1 MIGGVDK
8 RALAAGRQ
16 AIDAEIAHLRPLL
29 QEGGYVAWCDHFV
42 PPDVSLDDYLY
53 YNRVVAEA
61 GRL

>member
-8 RALAAGRQ
+8 RALAAGCQ

-53 YNRVVAEA
+53 
-61 GRL
+61 